1 MGTVNDSYL
10 QCAASFS
17 LLVEVLKISSHGFT
31 GEIPLEGVVNE
42 HARFNVWAGSVGA
55 KHPPHKRISLDYR
68 LRDSNFYT
76 IRVVEILQRLE
87 STLKIASQL
96 TSGEQPRLERVE
108 PKFDQYRDNGSDR
121 SSTTSSTDSSSS
133 DDTDML
139 TLKRQIAVLY
149 ESVQNSVR
157 HLYSLAMVI
166 RKPVATD
173 RVARASKISIDHFYS
188 IDQRHIEE
196 CFPDASP
203 TMKKRLGSA
212 ISRRRQL
219 LMYNEQHY
227 RKSSEPQSSK
237 RPETADYTAP
247 QEPQDNIS
255 EQIPQSPPDT
265 PERVKVP
272 AADTVY
278 HAPSVVQ
285 GSILASTEAT
295 KFAPPADMK
304 EEPDTQSESGTIST
318 FGFTD
323 AGGEKLWIPPRPQ
336 DSDGESLEQFLCP
349 LCFHLIEVRGMRAW
363 TRHVFRDLQA
373 YVCTFDNCETSD
385 TLFETRQ
392 DWIQHEMEN
401 HRREWHCNDSQHAL
415 CGTESDFVAH
425 IKTFH
430 KLQLSESQLLSIV
443 KLCERPS
450 TADTHVCPLC
460 TDGYCKVENGFE
472 KFKSSSY
479 IRQINSSIL
488 PGALDNES
496 LNMAKLPLGEFNEIA
511 NETGL
516 GKITPWVNSLPDEY
530 EFPDAS
536 SPRTP
541 EEPHPSQPA
550 TPKRAACSVSSNML
564 KRHLGQ
570 HLERLALFSINRSKF
585 IPEDGK
591 SVCTEDAVARSDSS
605 LDSFESCGSPNSD
618 RDSEEDHVALGDSVE
633 NLPKDLPMSLE
644 ATAED
649 YIAITTEDRV
659 LRRLKAK
666 KARGAKLTESESTK
680 LIVLSLKAER
690 RAQTAQ
696 ARREAEQAAKEAE
709 YASSQEDDE
718 TIAMRNGETDMP
730 EDKTE
735 TLFAAASD
743 RISPENP
750 DVNSNN
756 KAGYSSARKPPNL
769 VQLVRET
776 LVEGSFNGRSFLF
789 SPEGSL
795 NSIMT
800 EQSILQAF
808 CEEDQVPSDLTD
820 SVLTETVTSILGG
833 SKKLLAILVMCGFE
847 SMRLYRLI
855 SLFIQKGLSDNRLP
869 LEESVLR
876 IISRSDLS
884 DVQDSRDSDATGKAE
899 HSLSGFS
906 IDNFCRIQQWRFCAP
921 VFSAEQC
928 AYNLL
933 QNTTLPFL
941 KEANMEAWT
950 VEGVSRYRIHKC
962 HLETSGWGMPKPEYV
977 AIKRV
982 KSLRDDFLN
991 IIKAPYQKHIV
1002 KLFAAFSLGDTET
1015 HLMFE
1020 WAEGGNLRNL
1030 WEEFQPEN
1038 PNGDLVK
1045 AVIEQLSG
1053 LAHALADLH
1062 SRDLRHGSLKP
1073 ERILWFKSKDS
1084 ARDLIG
1090 ILKIKGL
1097 SITNEHS
1104 DVRRIR
1110 SERRVTIYESERY
1123 ESPEN
1128 GLLGTQAL
1136 VARSRSRSVDI
1147 WAMGCI
1153 ALEFLVWILYGPS
1166 GVDTLNKS
1174 METNSSAFE
1183 PQAKFWQV
1191 DNGGNKAV
1199 NGVVVNLM
1207 DQIAKDLGRMTGQ
1220 TALSDLLELIR
1231 DRLLVV
1237 DLLAGFGSARDVS
1250 DTVNDSDS
1258 HGSGLNT
1265 ATSISPATLQGTM
1278 EAPVITL
1285 AEPFAAQEQDLPGK
1299 GKQPVKKARARA
1311 KEFSERMDRILH
1323 SGPREEYWLFSPSL
1337 PFPSFRP
1344 HGLHPNSA
1352 QHISSKEGE
1361 DPGVSAEMDRQR
1373 IEAIQS
1379 SAGDN
1384 YLSVMDEESWSAS
1397 RTADSNQPKINQG
1410 GSTYTITS
1418 PESEIANA
1426 AEGINFDFSI
1436 LKLEAPQ
1443 EFQALGQVLSSK
1455 QRQEAEDGALHI
1467 TARKLAAL
1475 FGPLLDQTPNL
1486 FKAYGMRCSQIVSN
1500 GDVNPL
1506 GSEKDDPIISQEK
1519 GVDCTSIWAVATSG
1533 DPAVAMHLLA
1543 CMIARAWG
1551 TREALSIWAEIVSQR
1566 QHEIREKESTDISE
1580 LLAATQEVSREQLA
1594 QWDASARS
1602 WLLFADQANEI
1613 KVKQTQLQ
1621 LILQNV
1627 AALPI
1632 NSATSVY
1639 EKVIHAWK
1647 GAMTLVEKLIAG
1659 RPQVVYNGA
1668 VFLGLSSW
1676 HLFPDLIVLGDT
1688 VTEVK
1693 QNDPLIAPGGI
1704 LTLGPAKTY

>member
-17 LLVEVLKISSHGFT
+17 LLVKVLKISSHSFT

-96 TSGEQPRLERVE
+96 TSGEQPRFERVE
-108 PKFDQYRDNGSDR
+108 PKFDQYQDNGSDR

-133 DDTDML
+133 DDPDML
-139 TLKRQIAVLY
+139 TPERQIAVLY

-173 RVARASKISIDHFYS
+173 RLARASKISIDHFYS

-237 RPETADYTAP
+237 RPETADFSTP

-255 EQIPQSPPDT
+255 EQIPQSPPDAL
-265 PERVKVP
+265 ERVKVP
-272 AADTVY
+272 DADTVY
-278 HAPSVVQ
+278 HASSVLQ

-336 DSDGESLEQFLCP
+336 YSDGEYLEQFLCP

-373 YVCTFDNCETSD
+373 YVCTFDNCKTSD

-392 DWIQHEMEN
+392 DWIQHEMEY

-415 CGTESDFVAH
+415 CSTESDFVAH
-425 IKTFH
+425 MKTSH
-430 KLQLSESQLLSIV
+430 KLQLSESQLLSVV

-460 TDGYCKVENGFE
+460 TGGYRKVENGFE

-479 IRQINSSIL
+479 VRQISSSIL

-496 LNMAKLPLGEFNEIA
+496 LNMVKLPLGEFNEIA
-511 NETGL
+511 NDTGL
-516 GKITPWVNSLPDEY
+516 GKIIPWVNSLPDEY

-536 SPRTP
+536 SPRAP
-541 EEPHPSQPA
+541 EEPYTSHPA
-550 TPKRAACSVSSNML
+550 TPQRAACSVSSNML

-605 LDSFESCGSPNSD
+605 LGSFESCGRPNSD
-618 RDSEEDHVALGDSVE
+618 RDSEEGHVALGDSVE
-633 NLPKDLPMSLE
+633 N
-644 ATAED
+644 
-649 YIAITTEDRV
+649 
-659 LRRLKAK
+659 
-666 KARGAKLTESESTK
+666 
-680 LIVLSLKAER
+680 
-690 RAQTAQ
+690 
-696 ARREAEQAAKEAE
+696 
-709 YASSQEDDE
+709 
-718 TIAMRNGETDMP
+718 
-730 EDKTE
+730 
-735 TLFAAASD
+735 
-743 RISPENP
+743 
-750 DVNSNN
+750 N
-756 KAGYSSARKPPNL
+756 KVGYSSTRKAPNL

-795 NSIMT
+795 DSIMT

-808 CEEDQVPSDLTD
+808 YEAYQVPSDLTD
-820 SVLTETVTSILGG
+820 SVLTETVSTILRG
-833 SKKLLAILVMCGFE
+833 SKKLLAILVLCGFE

-855 SLFIQKGLSDNRLP
+855 SLFIEKGLSDNRLP

-884 DVQDSRDSDATGKAE
+884 DTQDSRDSDATGKAL

-928 AYNLL
+928 TYNLL
-933 QNTTLPFL
+933 PNTALPFL

-962 HLETSGWGMPKPEYV
+962 HLETSGWGMPRPEYV

-982 KSLRDDFLN
+982 RSLRDDFLN

-1002 KLFAAFSLGDTET
+1002 KLFAAFSLGDSET

-1053 LAHALADLH
+1053 ISHALADLH
-1062 SRDLRHGSLKP
+1062 SCDLRHGSLKP
-1073 ERILWFKSKDS
+1073 ESILWFKSKDS
-1084 ARDLIG
+1084 ARDPIG
-1090 ILKIKGL
+1090 ILKIQGL
-1097 SITNEHS
+1097 SITDEHS
-1104 DVRRIR
+1104 DVRQMQ

-1123 ESPEN
+1123 EPPEN
-1128 GLLGTQAL
+1128 GLLGTQTL
-1136 VARSRSRSVDI
+1136 IARMRSRSVDV

-1174 METNSSAFE
+1174 MEINSSAFE
-1183 PQAKFWQV
+1183 PEAKFWQV

-1207 DQIAKDLGRMTGQ
+1207 DQIAKDLGRMTGH

-1237 DLLAGFGSARDVS
+1237 DLLTGFGSAREVS

-1258 HGSGLNT
+1258 HGSGSHT

-1278 EAPVITL
+1278 EAPVITV
-1285 AEPFAAQEQDLPGK
+1285 AEPFGAQEQGLPGK
-1299 GKQPVKKARARA
+1299 GKEPVKKARARA

-1323 SGPREEYWLFSPSL
+1323 SGTREEYWLFSPPLPLPSL
-1337 PFPSFRP
+1337 RP
-1344 HGLHPNSA
+1344 HVLHPNSA
-1352 QHISSKEGE
+1352 EHISSKEGK
-1361 DPGVSAEMDRQR
+1361 DPGVSAEMGRQR
-1373 IEAIQS
+1373 IDAIQS
-1379 SAGDN
+1379 RAGDHS
-1384 YLSVMDEESWSAS
+1384 LSVMDEESWSAS
-1397 RTADSNQPKINQG
+1397 QTADSNQPKINQG

-1418 PESEIANA
+1418 PESKIAFEA
-1426 AEGINFDFSI
+1426 LSFDLSRF
-1436 LKLEAPQ
+1436 KFEAPQ
-1443 EFQALGQVLSSK
+1443 EFQALGHVLSPK
-1455 QRQEAEDGALHI
+1455 QRQEAEDGTLHT

-1500 GDVNPL
+1500 GDLNPL
-1506 GSEKDDPIISQEK
+1506 GSEKDDLIISQEK
-1519 GVDCTSIWAVATSG
+1519 GVDCTSIWAAATSG

-1551 TREALSIWAEIVSQR
+1551 TREALSIWAEIVAQR
-1566 QHEIREKESTDISE
+1566 QHEIREKESTGLSV
-1580 LLAATQEVSREQLA
+1580 LLAATQEVSRGQLA

-1621 LILQNV
+1621 LIIKNV
-1627 AALPI
+1627 AALSI

-1647 GAMTLVEKLIAG
+1647 GAMTLVENLIQG
-1659 RPQVVYNGA
+1659 RPQA
-1668 VFLGLSSW
+1668 VHDRDVLVGLSSW

-1693 QNDPLIAPGGI
+1693 QNDPLIATSGI
-1704 LTLGPAKTY
+1704 LTLGSAETH

>member
-1 MGTVNDSYL
+1 
-10 QCAASFS
+10 
-17 LLVEVLKISSHGFT
+17 
-31 GEIPLEGVVNE
+31 
-42 HARFNVWAGSVGA
+42 
-55 KHPPHKRISLDYR
+55 
-68 LRDSNFYT
+68 
-76 IRVVEILQRLE
+76 
-87 STLKIASQL
+87 
-96 TSGEQPRLERVE
+96 
-108 PKFDQYRDNGSDR
+108 
-121 SSTTSSTDSSSS
+121 
-133 DDTDML
+133 ML

-255 EQIPQSPPDT
+255 EQIPQSLSDT

-756 KAGYSSARKPPNL
+756 KAGYSSAPKPPNL

-1015 HLMFE
+1015 YLMFE